1 MINQNTEQI
10 KLIAEK
16 YGMNNQI
23 IKLMEECGE
32 LVTAAAKYDPQHPYT
47 IEHIAEEAG
56 DVRIMIM
63 QIEYLMGIQTT
74 VQESMNKKIN
84 TQINRMKEKGL
95 LKEV

>member
-1 MINQNTEQI
+1 MINKNTEQI

-16 YGMNNQI
+16 YGINNQI

-32 LVTAAAKYDPQHPYT
+32 LITAAAKYDPQHRQT

-56 DVRIMIM
+56 DVRIMLM
-63 QIEYLMGIQTT
+63 QIEYLLGIQTT
-74 VQESMNKKIN
+74 VQENMNKKIN
-84 TQINRMKEKGL
+84 RQINRMKEKGL

>member
-16 YGMNNQI
+16 YGINNQL

-32 LVTAAAKYDPQHPYT
+32 LVTAAAKYDPQHRYT

-63 QIEYLMGIQTT
+63 QIEYLMGDTDHRAG
-74 VQESMNKKIN
+74 EY
-84 TQINRMKEKGL
+84 E
-95 LKEV
+95 

>member
-32 LVTAAAKYDPQHPYT
+32 LVTAAAKYDPHHPYT

-56 DVRIMIM
+56 DVRIMLM
-63 QIEYLMGIQTT
+63 QIEYLLGIQTT
-74 VQESMNKKIN
+74 VQENMNKKIN
-84 TQINRMKEKGL
+84 RQINRMKEKGL